1 MSALL
6 IPIATFLGS
15 VLTFFSGFGL
25 GTILLPVFLFFL
37 PAELAIAATALVHF
51 ANSIVKFFFVRQG
64 IHWPIALKF
73 GIPAVIFAFLG
84 GELLKEIGNSGIFY
98 SIQYTH
104 RVAEVSYLKAIL
116 GFLLLF
122 FAWMDY
128 FDRFSIQKSS
138 DRILVFGGVLSGFF
152 GGLSGHQGAFRS
164 LFLSKVTIDKIQF
177 VGTSNVI
184 SLAIDFTRIVTYL
197 SFIRQLDFAWNQ
209 AGGMIVTGISAAI
222 LGVVVGMKLLH
233 KTTIQHIQKIV
244 ALFLCVYGL
253 LMLLGLDK

>member
-1 MSALL
+1 MSIFLV
-6 IPIATFLGS
+6 PVATFVGS

-25 GTILLPVFLFFL
+25 GTILLPIFLLFL

-64 IHWPIALKF
+64 ISWPIALKF

-84 GELLKEIGNSGIFY
+84 GELLQAVGNSGVFY
-98 SIQYTH
+98 SIEYAQQ
-104 RVAEVSYLKAIL
+104 VAEVTYLQAIL
-116 GFLLLF
+116 GFLLIF

-128 FDRFSIQKSS
+128 FDRLSIQKSS
-138 DRILVFGGVLSGFF
+138 DRILVLGGILSGFF

-164 LFLSKVTIDKIQF
+164 LFLSNVALDKIQF

-197 SFIRQLDFAWNQ
+197 SFIRQLDFAWNH
-209 AGGMIVTGISAAI
+209 AGGMIVLGISAAI
-222 LGVVVGMKLLH
+222 VGVVVGMKLLH
-233 KTTIQHIQKIV
+233 KTTIQHIQRLV
-244 ALFLCVYGL
+244 ALFLLVYGL
-253 LMLLGLDK
+253 MMLLGLN